1 MLARWTPDQELNK
14 VRLRSGA
21 DMKRK
26 LTWYDLVA
34 LGVGGMLGVGV
45 FVTTGPVARKTSGPA
60 VFISYIIAGISALL
74 SSLCYTEFSIEI
86 PVAGGAFSYLRVTFG
101 KESSFLKLVLFL
113 SLSCI
118 GYSYL
123 YALKSSAGEFVGYFA
138 GANIL
143 MEYVLSNAAVAR
155 SFTEYLCC
163 AFGRNDPNSW
173 RIQVHG
179 LMKGYNML
187 DFPSVALIAVLTLC
201 LCHRLIFLPF
211 STHSAA

>member
-1 MLARWTPDQELNK
+1 MNLSEILREVLEIIIPSKYVPCNIYIHTYRETHSTKPNAYFLTFSWKPKTFTGVYKMAAIDPPETSGSMTFSTYLHSLSQTPKRLKKRILATWTPDQEVNK

-45 FVTTGPVARKTSGPA
+45 FVTTGPVALDISGPS

-101 KESSFLKLVLFL
+101 KE
-113 SLSCI
+113 
-118 GYSYL
+118 
-123 YALKSSAGEFVGYFA
+123 
-138 GANIL
+138 N
-143 MEYVLSNAAVAR
+143 N
-155 SFTEYLCC
+155 
-163 AFGRNDPNSW
+163 P
-173 RIQVHG
+173 
-179 LMKGYNML
+179 
-187 DFPSVALIAVLTLC
+187 
-201 LCHRLIFLPF
+201 
-211 STHSAA
+211 